1 MEREEL
7 LAEIRRLL
15 ETADDKTLRFILW
28 LLIP

>member
-15 ETADDKTLRFILW
+15 ETADDKTLRFIQFF
-28 LLIP
+28 LLG